1 MPSER
6 TLARHKAAR
15 KEAEYY
21 SYKSVAERLYRLS
34 PEMPAWACT
43 QPMDVTIGKSARRV
57 LKAGW
62 ADPIPGFAASMRGE
76 AQDYE

>member
-1 MPSER
+1 M
-6 TLARHKAAR
+6 AK
-15 KEAEYY
+15 
-21 SYKSVAERLYRLS
+21 YRIS
-34 PEMPAWACT
+34 AEMPRWACT
-43 QPMDVTIGKSARRV
+43 QPLAGGQSVAARVV